1 MITHVLKKTDTLEG
15 ISVKYNV
22 SIAKIKKINK
32 IWNNSILL
40 CMDKILI
47 PEEDVITSPTQSR
60 TNSIYSGIGNKN
72 THDLDST
79 ANTNNNTNNNIY
91 SPFTIVYS
99 ESAPNSPIVKSPK
112 AGSIS
117 SFHGYSN
124 RMIKEDDSLSES
136 LNYYDNINSSSP
148 LPNTKSISK
157 STSELTSLNELFESI
172 DKSVMDSVNK
182 NKITLPLLIKN
193 QLEVYQDIPI
203 DDPSKNKV
211 IHKSYSIGGVDENI
225 KKSNLNSPSCS
236 SSTFSFHIDGYTTD
250 DCISPAENRK
260 SFLRQKQEKVNRIID
275 RLSISTKMESI
286 HNFVSLFS
294 ARELKSSLS
303 ESSKDNLFKQTSN
316 YMELAKIV

>member
-1 MITHVLKKTDTLEG
+1 MITHIVKKTDTLEG

-47 PEEDVITSPTQSR
+47 PEEEDLVTSPTQSK
-60 TNSIYSGIGNKN
+60 TNSIYGGIGNNKF
-72 THDLDST
+72 DST
-79 ANTNNNTNNNIY
+79 ANNNIY
-91 SPFTIVYS
+91 NPFTIVYS

-112 AGSIS
+112 AGSIH

-124 RMIKEDDSLSES
+124 KMVKEEDTLSES
-136 LNYYDNINSSSP
+136 LSYCDHIDSSSP
-148 LPNTKSISK
+148 LPNKKTISR
-157 STSELTSLNELFESI
+157 SPSELTSLNELFESI

-182 NKITLPLLIKN
+182 NKITLPLLIKD

-211 IHKSYSIGGVDENI
+211 IHKSYSIGGVDENNR
-225 KKSNLNSPSCS
+225 KSNLNSPSCS

-250 DCISPAENRK
+250 DCTSPAENRK
-260 SFLRQKQEKVNRIID
+260 SFLRQKQEKINRIID
-275 RLSISTKMESI
+275 KLSISTNMESI

-294 ARELKSSLS
+294 ARELKSSFS
-303 ESSKDNLFKQTSN
+303 ESSNDNLFKQTSK